1 MLKIGIQFF
10 AHHKGGGST
19 KNGRDSEAKRL
30 GVKRA
35 DGQFVLA
42 TFWFAREALTSTP
55 VSMLALAR
63 TIPCLLWLTA
73 PSSLSARARTAGSA
87 PCTPS
92 SKKRMS
98 SEGLLQTKACDSP
111 FFHK

>member
-19 KNGRDSEAKRL
+19 KNGRDSESKRL

-35 DGQFVLA
+35 DGQFWPA
-42 TFWFAREALTSTP
+42 TFWFAREALTSIP
-55 VSMLALAR
+55 VSMWASVR
-63 TIPCLLWLTA
+63 TTPCSPRLTA
-73 PSSLSARARTAGSA
+73 PSSLSVWARIAGSA

-92 SKKRMS
+92 SKIIWTR
-98 SEGLLQTKACDSP
+98 KAAASLIAAA
-111 FFHK
+111 FL